1 MIPIL
6 TVSYS
11 EDLPHLLLQSHSIE
25 KFLIQPTKHYVY
37 IQDNVVDIVNWKK
50 LLEPL
55 YKRNQLILL
64 HDKYHLDTNNGYF
77 HQQYLKLKV
86 ASELN
91 DEKLLILDS
100 KNGFYKPIDL
110 GFWFD
115 SVEGGGGIKFNFESS
130 IDWLFHYG
138 SFIKNL
144 EIEIGINCPN
154 LVHPTTPF
162 VFRKA
167 TLNRMNNCLN
177 LDIFFANNL
186 KKCVKNNSFQ
196 LSEFILYQFFM
207 RDEHSQLII
216 PSEMYTIYRN
226 NKAKE
231 EFRAKL
237 IEVGLDNF
245 IVNEAINLIRK

>member
-11 EDLPHLLLQSHSIE
+11 EDLPHLLLQTNSIE

-37 IQDNVVDIVNWKK
+37 IQDDVINIQNWQN
-50 LLEPL
+50 LLQPL

-64 HDKYHLDTNNGYF
+64 HDKYHLDTNNGYY

-91 DEKLLILDS
+91 YEKLLILDS

-115 SVEGGGGIKFNFESS
+115 TVEGGGGIKFNFASGV
-130 IDWLFHYG
+130 DWLNHYG
-138 SFIKNL
+138 SFISNL

-162 VFRKA
+162 VFRKE
-167 TLNRMNNCLN
+167 TLNRMNNFLN
-177 LDIFFANNL
+177 LEFFFANNL
-186 KKCVKNNSFQ
+186 KKSFADNSFQ

-207 RDEHSQLII
+207 RDEYSQLII

-237 IEVGLDNF
+237 IEVGLDSF